1 MLLKGGSSCS
11 SFPSFCCAVCCL
23 ALPSP
28 FFFFFNPS
36 SPSPPFD
43 LLLFGHLM
51 IRPCSPFRF
60 DSFFSLL
67 SLYSHF
73 HVPQSQSQS
82 LAQLIYYVMSS
93 YPLFCPLFFFFFIF
107 ISRFPHPILL
117 LMSLIITWSLLLT
130 QTGAYGIFFYFPF
143 LFNLELSFLSFPFLF
158 YPRMRSMELTC

>member
-1 MLLKGGSSCS
+1 MFFLPLVLLRCVLSCVAL
-11 SFPSFCCAVCCL
+11 SFFLS
-23 ALPSP
+23 

-36 SPSPPFD
+36 SPSPPFFD
-43 LLLFGHLM
+43 LLWFGHIM
-51 IRPCSPFRF
+51 YRPCSPFRF
-60 DSFFSLL
+60 DSFSLL

-93 YPLFCPLFFFFFIF
+93 YPFLSTFSFFFIF

-143 LFNLELSFLSFPFLF
+143 FFSILNSLFFLFLSFSN
-158 YPRMRSMELTC
+158 PRMRSMELTC